1 MNCRL
6 SKVAGMCADCERGVG
21 IGLGR
26 LDGVVGSDAGHDITE
41 EEQR

>member
-6 SKVAGMCADCERGVG
+6 SKVAGMCAGYERGVG

-26 LDGVVGSDAGHDITE
+26 LAGVGRSDAGHDITE